1 MVSVLSGL
9 MTDNEQLSEDEE
21 GEINANEDF
30 RQIGIEI
37 EELLASGEEITDN
50 LYVKL
55 FITKLRM
62 TYEYK
67 DPQQQRREIMM

>member
-1 MVSVLSGL
+1 M
-9 MTDNEQLSEDEE
+9 
-21 GEINANEDF
+21 EDF
-30 RQIGIEI
+30 RKIGMEI
-37 EELLASGEEITDN
+37 EELLASGEEIRDD

-67 DPQQQRREIMM
+67 DP

>member
-1 MVSVLSGL
+1 M
-9 MTDNEQLSEDEE
+9 
-21 GEINANEDF
+21 
-30 RQIGIEI
+30 EI
-37 EELLASGEEITDN
+37 EELLASGEEITDD

-67 DPQQQRREIMM
+67 DQQQQRREIMM

>member
-30 RQIGIEI
+30 RQIGMEI
-37 EELLASGEEITDN
+37 EELLASGEEITDD

-67 DPQQQRREIMM
+67 DQQQQRREIMM

>member
-30 RQIGIEI
+30 RQIGMEI